1 MSDVTDTAEAA
12 GHHAES
18 VAAGIAGHPGPEAAV
33 VADGVHRSFGDR
45 VVLDGVDLVIDPG
58 EFVVLLGRSGT
69 GKSTLLRALAG
80 LDPDYG
86 GHLLVPRAR
95 AVVFQEPRLLPWARV
110 LANVTLG
117 LEGGRRRVAARGREA
132 LAEVGLAG
140 HERAWPSTLSGG
152 EAQRVALARA
162 LVHEPRVLIL
172 DEPLSAVDAA
182 GRGRL
187 RALLK
192 ERLARFEGYRLLVTH
207 DPVEAGALADH
218 LVILERGRVTQEGT
232 PDEIR
237 SAPRTRYA
245 AELVGVNLFAGRL
258 VPLGDGAGR
267 LVTPDGGVV
276 VPWPD
281 RPEEPLEEVLGFLHP
296 SDVSLFRSRPEGSAR
311 NIVLGR
317 VELVTVE
324 GSRARLRIEG
334 KPPLVAEVTP
344 GSVDRLAL
352 REGDRVWAAFKAVEV
367 RLLLP

>member
-1 MSDVTDTAEAA
+1 VGTASLTVTLD
-12 GHHAES
+12 
-18 VAAGIAGHPGPEAAV
+18 VAAT
-33 VADGVHRSFGDR
+33 VHR
-45 VVLDGVDLVIDPG
+45 DGFSLEVDLSVQPG
-58 EFVVLLGRSGT
+58 RTVALLGPNGA
-69 GKSTLLRALAG
+69 GKSTLAGVVCGLVPVSAGRVRLDGAMLEDPSTGVRVPPARRPVGMLFQDLLLFPHMSAAENVAFPLRARGVGRDVA
-80 LDPDYG
+80 
-86 GHLLVPRAR
+86 
-95 AVVFQEPRLLPWARV
+95 
-110 LANVTLG
+110 
-117 LEGGRRRVAARGREA
+117 GRRAHTLLEELGVGDR
-132 LAEVGLAG
+132 AETPPGA
-140 HERAWPSTLSGG
+140 LSGG
-152 EAQRVALARA
+152 QAQRVALARA

-232 PDEIR
+232 PDQIR
-237 SAPRTRYA
+237 TAPRTRYA
-245 AELVGVNLFAGRL
+245 AELVGLNLFAGRL

-267 LVTPDGGVV
+267 LVTPDGDVV

-281 RPEEPLEEVLGFLHP
+281 RPDEPLEEVLGILHP

>member
-1 MSDVTDTAEAA
+1 VGPASLAVTLD
-12 GHHAES
+12 
-18 VAAGIAGHPGPEAAV
+18 VAAT
-33 VADGVHRSFGDR
+33 VHR
-45 VVLDGVDLVIDPG
+45 DGFSLEVDLSVPPG
-58 EFVVLLGRSGT
+58 RTVALLGPNGA
-69 GKSTLLRALAG
+69 GKSTLAGVVCGLVPVTAGRVRLDGATLEDPSTGVRVPPARRPVGMLFQDLLLFPYMSAAENVAFPLRARGVGRGVAG
-80 LDPDYG
+80 QRA
-86 GHLLVPRAR
+86 HALLEELGVGD
-95 AVVFQEPRLLPWARV
+95 RV
-110 LANVTLG
+110 ETPPGA
-117 LEGGRRRVAARGREA
+117 
-132 LAEVGLAG
+132 
-140 HERAWPSTLSGG
+140 LSGG
-152 EAQRVALARA
+152 QAQRVALARA

-172 DEPLSAVDAA
+172 DEPLSAVDVA

-192 ERLARFEGYRLLVTH
+192 EQLARFEGYRLLVTH

-218 LVILERGRVTQEGT
+218 LVVLERGRVTQEGT

-237 SAPRTRYA
+237 TAPRTRYV
-245 AELVGVNLFAGRL
+245 AELVGLNLFAGRL

-267 LVTPDGGVV
+267 LVTPEGDVV

-281 RPEEPLEEVLGFLHP
+281 RPEEPLEEVLGILHP